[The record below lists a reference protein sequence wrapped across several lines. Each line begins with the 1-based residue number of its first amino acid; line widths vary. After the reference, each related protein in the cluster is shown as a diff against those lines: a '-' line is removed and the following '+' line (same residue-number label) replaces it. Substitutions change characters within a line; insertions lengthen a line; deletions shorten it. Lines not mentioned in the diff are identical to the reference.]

1 MVEADVSGE
10 GPDYTPLSKQLPCQS
25 YQALRKDLLSLLHVF
40 KRLLFKRNILTGV
53 GEKEDKRNTLGL
65 CPKITCKNKQQMEY
79 TGM

>member
-10 GPDYTPLSKQLPCQS
+10 GPDYTPLSKQLRCQS

-53 GEKEDKRNTLGL
+53 GEK
-65 CPKITCKNKQQMEY
+65 
-79 TGM
+79 